1 MTVTM
6 RWYNPT
12 CRDVEEVP
20 ALMSEAQALQR
31 FAVKLNHNTVST
43 P

>member
-12 CRDVEEVP
+12 CRVEEEVP
-20 ALMSEAQALQR
+20 APMSDKER
-31 FAVKLNHNTVST
+31 SERCT
-43 P
+43 